1 MNLNKKL
8 SDILDPNKIE
18 VVKNPIEKAH
28 GLPNECYLNN
38 DYLEFEKEKIFKNNW
53 TMIGVASSVPNPG
66 DAKPFNLLGIPIL
79 IVRNNENKVK
89 VFHNVC
95 SHRGFKLVDQECK
108 LKNVIRCPYHSW
120 SYDFNGK
127 LTVTPH
133 IGGLGKHEIE
143 GFNKNNS
150 NLKEIKSNIWMDLIF
165 ININSNAK
173 PFEDF
178 IKPLEDR
185 WSKFISKKDQK
196 LIRHSSD
203 NGYFNMT
210 VNSNWKF
217 AIENYCESY
226 HLPWI
231 HPELNKV
238 SNISDHYHIEDEN
251 LNFSGQGSNKYSQQF
266 DGNIKFKCFPNWPT
280 ELSEKSEY
288 VSLYPNVM
296 LGIHIDHFYAFW
308 LEPISNNQT
317 KEHFELYYV
326 GDESAMGGR
335 NSKMGEYLG
344 KGYTFKQAKKKF
356 MKNDTVEGADLA
368 IEIAPFIFK
377 KINKRKIPLMFS
389 LLIAIVKNKKLKINY

>member
-79 IVRNNENKVK
+79 IVRNKENEVK

-133 IGGLGKHEIE
+133 IGGLGKHEVE
-143 GFNKNNS
+143 GFDKNKS

-196 LIRHSSD
+196 LIRHSTD

-326 GDESAMGGR
+326 GDESASSDEFKDIREKNFAFWQEVMNEDVTAIEGMQNGR
-335 NSKMGEYLG
+335 NSPAYNGGNFSHVM
-344 KGYTFKQAKKKF
+344 
-356 MKNDTVEGADLA
+356 DT
-368 IEIAPFIFK
+368 PT
-377 KINKRKIPLMFS
+377 LMFHKWVATN
-389 LLIAIVKNKKLKINY
+389 LTK